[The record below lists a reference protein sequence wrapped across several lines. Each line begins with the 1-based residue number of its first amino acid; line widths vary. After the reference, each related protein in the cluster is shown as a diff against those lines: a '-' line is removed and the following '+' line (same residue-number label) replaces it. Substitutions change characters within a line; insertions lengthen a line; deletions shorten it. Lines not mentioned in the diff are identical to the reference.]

1 MANSIVGGL
10 FGADPAVLQAQQRQA
25 DMENAAAYAQMTP
38 MQRANA
44 SIYQGAAGLGR
55 AAGGLLGIQDPMI
68 QQATELK
75 QIASQFDITT
85 PEGLTQLAQAISGKY
100 PQQAQQAVAAAQKM
114 KLDQATIYQKTGENL
129 NALIA
134 SGKYTPESLSKFQQT
149 RNAGDL
155 VPLIAPE
162 KMGETTIK
170 EVATAEKNNTILTN
184 SNVKLDTL
192 IKEVETGDIQFGL
205 GNRIRAFGQRWT
217 GTQDANTRKIDSLE
231 KFMETERNNI
241 LLSAKGTQT
250 EGDATRAM
258 DQILKRTDMNNQES
272 VRQALTDLKAYKES
286 QIVGNNAYIEALKG
300 QRKLG
305 GTSPASQT
313 PAAPN
318 KSVYD
323 RVRAKQ
329 GWGDA
334 SDAEIDNAIKAG
346 KIKVGAIK

>member
-134 SGKYTPESLSKFQQT
+134 SGKYTPESLAKFQQT

-155 VPLIAPE
+155 VPLVAPE
-162 KMGETTIK
+162 KMGEGTIK
-170 EVATAEKNNTILTN
+170 EIATAEKNNTILTN
-184 SNVKLDTL
+184 SNKTLDGWITQTE
-192 IKEVETGDIQFGL
+192 KGEVQFGL
-205 GNRIRAFGQRWT
+205 GPRAVAIGQRFT
-217 GTQDANTRKIDSLE
+217 GKQDENTRKLDSLS

-241 LLSAKGTQT
+241 LLAAKGTQT

-258 DQILKRTDMNNQES
+258 NQIIQSTDLNNQES
-272 VRQALTDLKAYKES
+272 VAQALRDLKAYKES
-286 QIVGNNAYIEALKG
+286 QVAGNNVFIESLKG

-305 GTSPASQT
+305 GQT
-313 PAAPN
+313 TAAQPPSAPN